1 MKISV
6 SFLKGLTS
14 QEETI
19 KLIEE
24 TSCDYI
30 HVDQMD
36 GNFVS
41 EYNFIPED
49 IIPYFNNI
57 SKPLEV
63 HLMTINPQQYF
74 DIYSTLNTKLIY
86 IHYELDENISELIK
100 QIKKLKIKAGLA
112 INPETSINDIKPY
125 LKDIDSVLVMSV
137 HPGKGGQ
144 TFIPS
149 SLVKIKE
156 LKTLK
161 EYLNYHYTINVD
173 GGINDLTAMQCK
185 EAGVDIIVSGSYIC
199 MSGNYEEQINKLRK

>member
-6 SFLKGLTS
+6 SFLKGLNN

-19 KLIEE
+19 KLIEQ

-112 INPETSINDIKPY
+112 INPETSINDIKSY